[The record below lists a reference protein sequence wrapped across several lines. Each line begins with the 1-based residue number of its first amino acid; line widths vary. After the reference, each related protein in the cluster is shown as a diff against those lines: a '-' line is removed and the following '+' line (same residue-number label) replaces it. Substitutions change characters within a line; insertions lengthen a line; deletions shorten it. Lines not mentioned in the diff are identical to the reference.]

1 MSLWLILLIA
11 LMLGLGG
18 WLMHADQ
25 SSKGRPT

>member
-1 MSLWLILLIA
+1 MSLWRILSIP

-25 SSKGRPT
+25 SPKGRPT